1 MLPSCDESLIFASMG
16 KKASTFD
23 YRILAGYLL
32 PKDMLDFFDVTDV
45 EEKHTGKILETGDEE
60 VILHIHLDER
70 DLRGEDRHDLKSNGF
85 TESRQVSDF
94 PIRDRKVVLHVRR
107 RRWID
112 SNGRN
117 IVLKNYDLLAE
128 GVSYSKE
135 FADALKKIF
144 GYLPSNGPLAGAT
157 LQD

>member
-1 MLPSCDESLIFASMG
+1 ML
-16 KKASTFD
+16 
-23 YRILAGYLL
+23 
-32 PKDMLDFFDVTDV
+32 
-45 EEKHTGKILETGDEE
+45 ILETGDEE

-70 DLRGEDRHDLKSNGF
+70 DLRGETRHDLKSNGF

-94 PIRDRKVVLHVRR
+94 PIRDRKVVLHVRQ

-135 FADALKKIF
+135 FADALKKHLDT
-144 GYLPSNGPLAGAT
+144 YPVTARSLAQHYRIDGNSLKRAYKNILLAIQT
-157 LQD
+157 GNRKTMQRCGFCFQKTWAST